1 MAKLADI
8 LFIERE
14 RTEKERWNEIHL
26 FTTGGFYSAYEWS
39 AWLTSVISYND
50 EVRKQSKDRM
60 PLAVSRNPIASS
72 EGDTFCRVGFPIK
85 SVAKFIP
92 TYTDFKILDDSH
104 MLITI
109 SLPTPTDG
117 SEITYERLEKAF
129 NEWKESQPIKQP
141 KERKPPDKQKT
152 TVCASHTDTAIA
164 IAVNVKGGIITQI
177 MQYPLSDRTA
187 MENFDFIKS
196 LQQQIASII

>member
-14 RTEKERWNEIHL
+14 RNEKERWNEIHL

-92 TYTDFKILDDSH
+92 TYTDFKILDDS
-104 MLITI
+104 
-109 SLPTPTDG
+109 
-117 SEITYERLEKAF
+117 YRRLGDHLRA
-129 NEWKESQPIKQP
+129 
-141 KERKPPDKQKT
+141 T
-152 TVCASHTDTAIA
+152 
-164 IAVNVKGGIITQI
+164 
-177 MQYPLSDRTA
+177 
-187 MENFDFIKS
+187 
-196 LQQQIASII
+196 

>member
-14 RTEKERWNEIHL
+14 RKEKERWNEIHL

-104 MLITI
+104 ILITI

-129 NEWKESQPIKQP
+129 NEWKESHPIKQP
-141 KERKPPDKQKT
+141 KEKKPPDKQKT
-152 TVCASHTDTAIA
+152 TVCTSHTDTA

>member
-14 RTEKERWNEIHL
+14 RNEKERWNEIHL

-104 MLITI
+104 ILITI

-129 NEWKESQPIKQP
+129 NEWKESQP
-141 KERKPPDKQKT
+141 
-152 TVCASHTDTAIA
+152 SHTDTA